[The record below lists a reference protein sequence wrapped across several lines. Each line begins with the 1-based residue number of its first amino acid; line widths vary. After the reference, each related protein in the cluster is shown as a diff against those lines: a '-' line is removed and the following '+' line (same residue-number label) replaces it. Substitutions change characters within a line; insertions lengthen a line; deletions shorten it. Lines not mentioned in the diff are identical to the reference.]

1 MLPVFEPNL
10 LNLFQLNKEAT
21 ATWNFT
27 KDDDAPTINYQK
39 TAGILVTQLEIK
51 ADETEETYR
60 MDVKIDL
67 DATATKSKFDN

>member
-27 KDDDAPTINYQK
+27 KGDDAPTINYQK

>member
-27 KDDDAPTINYQK
+27 KGDDAPTINYQE